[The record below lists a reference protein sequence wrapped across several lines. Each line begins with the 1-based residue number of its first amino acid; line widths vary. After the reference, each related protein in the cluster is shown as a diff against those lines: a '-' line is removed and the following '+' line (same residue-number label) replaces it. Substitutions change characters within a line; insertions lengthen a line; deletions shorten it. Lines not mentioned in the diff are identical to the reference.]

1 MKERKISFLGSSASR
16 GHSPVAWGDFLS
28 VCLTICLFVLSQ
40 GQPAR
45 PEAHPARPE
54 AQPAS
59 PQAEPAK
66 PETQLARPEAELA
79 RPGAQAWMQYDD
91 LRHVLVV
98 FWVEGAPKGPRG
110 VFNGSKW
117 MT

>member
-1 MKERKISFLGSSASR
+1 MKERKIGFLGSSASR

-40 GQPAR
+40 GQPAG

-59 PQAEPAK
+59 PQAEPAR
-66 PETQLARPEAELA
+66 PETQLASPQAKPARPEA
-79 RPGAQAWMQYDD
+79 QAWLEYM
-91 LRHVLVV
+91 
-98 FWVEGAPKGPRG
+98 
-110 VFNGSKW
+110 
-117 MT
+117 MI

>member
-28 VCLTICLFVLSQ
+28 VCLTICLFVLFQ
-40 GQPAR
+40 GQPAGPEAHPAR

-59 PQAEPAK
+59 SEAQLASPQAEPAR
-66 PETQLARPEAELA
+66 PETQLASPQAKPARPEA
-79 RPGAQAWMQYDD
+79 QAWLEYM
-91 LRHVLVV
+91 
-98 FWVEGAPKGPRG
+98 
-110 VFNGSKW
+110 
-117 MT
+117 MI